1 MALELLADWIS
12 FERKRCLFLSSGS
25 TSRQIPAPSAE
36 PDGRPSRRQ
45 GIPGASLHWSRIIA
59 EVKELEPMGVLAVTK
74 LPRGPDWS
82 GELKLDEFAREFY
95 SPQRRTPIEAIEDNE
110 FFQYLGHSEPN

>member
-1 MALELLADWIS
+1 MALGLLADWIS

-110 FFQYLGHSEPN
+110 FFQYLGH